1 MQSSGPMNI
10 LRAGGRLN
18 TVVNILVIILVF
30 GIIIMIHELGH
41 FLMCRWTGIG
51 VTEFAI
57 GMGPCIFKTK
67 RGETQYSIRCLP
79 IGGYCMMLGEDEEGN
94 EDPRAFSNKS
104 IWARIAVIIG
114 GPLFNFILAFIA
126 SAVLIGMAGYL
137 TGEINYVA
145 EDSAAQ
151 EAGLKEGDVITRLNQ
166 TKVYDFRDVTIYTQ
180 FYSSD
185 APIAVTIERDGAEK
199 TIQVVPKYNKDLN
212 RYQIGISGG
221 YHYDASTGYYERT
234 KANLWTNLKYSA
246 LEVRYW
252 IKTTF
257 ISLKQLI
264 LGKVG
269 VNQVSGVVGVADM
282 MNDTMQEAKETGG
295 IYTVVLNVINFVILI
310 SANLGIM
317 NLLPFP
323 ALDGGRLLF
332 LLVELITGKAVP
344 KDKEAFVHGIG
355 FVLLFILMILITFKD
370 IRNLFIK

>member
-1 MQSSGPMNI
+1 
-10 LRAGGRLN
+10 
-18 TVVNILVIILVF
+18 
-30 GIIIMIHELGH
+30 
-41 FLMCRWTGIG
+41 
-51 VTEFAI
+51 
-57 GMGPCIFKTK
+57 
-67 RGETQYSIRCLP
+67 
-79 IGGYCMMLGEDEEGN
+79 
-94 EDPRAFSNKS
+94 
-104 IWARIAVIIG
+104 
-114 GPLFNFILAFIA
+114 
-126 SAVLIGMAGYL
+126 MAGYL

-282 MNDTMQEAKETGG
+282 MNDTM
-295 IYTVVLNVINFVILI
+295 
-310 SANLGIM
+310 
-317 NLLPFP
+317 LPFP

>member
-126 SAVLIGMAGYL
+126 SVVLIGMAGYL

-151 EAGLKEGDVITRLNQ
+151 EAGLKEGDVITRLNP
-166 TKVYDFRDVTIYTQ
+166 VSYTHLTL
-180 FYSSD
+180 
-185 APIAVTIERDGAEK
+185 P
-199 TIQVVPKYNKDLN
+199 
-212 RYQIGISGG
+212 
-221 YHYDASTGYYERT
+221 
-234 KANLWTNLKYSA
+234 TNSR
-246 LEVRYW
+246 V
-252 IKTTF
+252 
-257 ISLKQLI
+257 
-264 LGKVG
+264 
-269 VNQVSGVVGVADM
+269 
-282 MNDTMQEAKETGG
+282 
-295 IYTVVLNVINFVILI
+295 
-310 SANLGIM
+310 
-317 NLLPFP
+317 
-323 ALDGGRLLF
+323 
-332 LLVELITGKAVP
+332 
-344 KDKEAFVHGIG
+344 
-355 FVLLFILMILITFKD
+355 
-370 IRNLFIK
+370 